1 MATPEEIDSII
12 GGVDVAICTLASTLD
27 PDTAFSLGCE
37 WRAVLSFRALSQ
49 PEVHASLREV
59 QEILRSIGKRRL
71 SQSLEPLVD
80 HFSRS

>member
-37 WRAVLSFRALSQ
+37 WRAVLSFRALTQ
-49 PEVHASLREV
+49 QEVYASLREV
-59 QEILRSIGKRRL
+59 QEILRSVGKRRI
-71 SQSLEPLVD
+71 SNALEPLAG
-80 HFSRS
+80 HFSSS